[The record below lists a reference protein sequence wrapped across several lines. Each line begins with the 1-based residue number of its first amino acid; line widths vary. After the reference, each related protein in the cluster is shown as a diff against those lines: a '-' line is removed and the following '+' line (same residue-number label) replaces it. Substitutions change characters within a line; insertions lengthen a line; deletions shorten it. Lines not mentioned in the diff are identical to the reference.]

1 MYFTTKSKLWKIH
14 GKWYDLTGYMK
25 RHPGGETILKQTQGQ
40 GDVSALFETYH
51 AFSDVEKIYESLQK
65 WRVVRDFI
73 LLEEGDS
80 DSEEDEEE
88 DEEEEDGDEEE
99 EDAEDDG
106 DEEEEDGDEEEEE
119 EDGDEEEEDGDEDA
133 EDGDEEE
140 EEDGDEEEEDAEEK
154 IPFIQEEK
162 EDKPSTLLFTDSD
175 SESEDDNDDLDKYD
189 LLNEQDSETPEDP
202 EVPELPE
209 EEDEEEEEKEEPKHK
224 WGEFDFTSYRELVK
238 RIKHQFPTR
247 ESVKSPTEWYIITL
261 YMTATFI
268 FTFYHAMFME
278 NSFYDTM
285 RFSEYQPHTLL
296 QTSLTIIASISWMSL
311 GFNVMHDASHYA
323 ISMNPQIN
331 ESLSKLYNGLNLW
344 NSKIWFYHHVLHHHS
359 FTGIL
364 YRDPDV
370 SHYYPFAIKKREDQ
384 SRSIWKI
391 TQQNQESVIPFLI
404 FLFPGQHVAQSIS
417 YAIAAFRRELWRMNL
432 PNANHTSNFYDPFDM
447 LGVFITLSCFRVA
460 IARGNLAYLIL
471 FIVSNNIIYG
481 LNVIF
486 DHDSVE
492 NLIINEYEGDN
503 WMKMQVQHSAN
514 FMNGDQLWT
523 RIFGSINYQ
532 IEHHL
537 FPSMSNYYYPE
548 IQPIVEEYCREKNIH
563 YVHHPTMFDAWCSY
577 ISGLTYNKYQY
588 RITMK

>member
-1 MYFTTKSKLWKIH
+1 MIILKPLRDTTSQNNHKMHFTTKSKLWKIH

-65 WRVVRDFI
+65 WRVEREFI

-80 DSEEDEEE
+80 DSEEEEEEEEDEEEEEEEDAEEEDEEKAEEDEDEEEEEEEDGDEE
-88 DEEEEDGDEEE
+88 DEEEEDGDEEVE
-99 EDAEDDG
+99 EKEEKPKQIHFTDSES
-106 DEEEEDGDEEEEE
+106 EEEED
-119 EDGDEEEEDGDEDA
+119 
-133 EDGDEEE
+133 
-140 EEDGDEEEEDAEEK
+140 
-154 IPFIQEEK
+154 
-162 EDKPSTLLFTDSD
+162 
-175 SESEDDNDDLDKYD
+175 DDHTNDPDKYD
-189 LLNEQDSETPEDP
+189 LLNEQDSEAPEDP

-209 EEDEEEEEKEEPKHK
+209 EDEEPEDEEPEQA

-247 ESVKSPTEWYIITL
+247 ESVKAPAEWYIITL
-261 YMTATFI
+261 YMTATFL

-285 RFSEYQPHTLL
+285 RFSNYQPHTLL
-296 QTSLTIIASISWMSL
+296 HTSLTIIASISWMSL

-323 ISMNPQIN
+323 ISMKPQIN
-331 ESLSKLYNGLNLW
+331 EYLSKFYNGLNLW
-344 NSKIWFYHHVLHHHS
+344 NSKMWFYHHVLNHHS

-391 TQQNQESVIPFLI
+391 TQQNQDSVVPFLI
-404 FLFPGQHVAQSIS
+404 FLFPGQHVGQAIS
-417 YAIAAFRRELWRMNL
+417 YAIAAFRRKLWRMNL
-432 PNANHTSNFYDPFDM
+432 PNANHTSQFYDPFDL
-447 LGVFITLSCFRVA
+447 LGVFTTLACFRLA
-460 IARGNLAYLIL
+460 ILRGNLPYLIL
-471 FIVSNNIIYG
+471 FTVSNNIIYA

-492 NLIINEYEGDN
+492 NLVTNAYDGDD
-503 WMKMQVQHSAN
+503 WLKMQVQHSSN
-514 FMNGDQLWT
+514 FMNGNHAWT

-537 FPSMSNYYYPE
+537 FPTMSNYYYPE
-548 IQPIVEEYCREKNIH
+548 IQPIVEEYCQEHGIPYN
-563 YVHHPTMFDAWCSY
+563 HHPTLFEAWCSY

-588 RITMK
+588 RHINK

>member
-1 MYFTTKSKLWKIH
+1 MQFTAKSKLWKIH
-14 GKWYDLTGYMK
+14 GKWYDLTNYMK

-51 AFSDVEKIYESLQK
+51 AFSDIEKIYESLQK
-65 WRVVRDFI
+65 WVIERKFI

-80 DSEEDEEE
+80 DSEEEGDSDSEEDAEEE
-88 DEEEEDGDEEE
+88 DEEEDAEIDAE
-99 EDAEDDG
+99 EDAEEEIDA
-106 DEEEEDGDEEEEE
+106 EEED
-119 EDGDEEEEDGDEDA
+119 ED
-133 EDGDEEE
+133 
-140 EEDGDEEEEDAEEK
+140 EEEDAEEEEDENAEDAEEDAEEELPLIHK
-154 IPFIQEEK
+154 PQEII
-162 EDKPSTLLFTDSD
+162 FTDSD
-175 SESEDDNDDLDKYD
+175 SETEEDDDHTTDLEKYD
-189 LLNEQDSETPEDP
+189 LLNEQDSEDP
-202 EVPELPE
+202 EVPELPDTE
-209 EEDEEEEEKEEPKHK
+209 EEDETEESDPPGTKHK

-247 ESVKSPTEWYIITL
+247 ESVKSPTEWYIITI
-261 YMTATFI
+261 YMTATFL
-268 FTFYHAMFME
+268 FTFYHAIIMD
-278 NSFYDTM
+278 NRFYSTM

-331 ESLSKLYNGLNLW
+331 ESISKLYNGLNLW

-404 FLFPGQHVAQSIS
+404 FLFPGQHVSQSIS
-417 YAIAAFRRELWRMNL
+417 YAIASFRRKLWRINL
-432 PNANHTSNFYDPFDM
+432 PDTNHTSNFYDPLDM
-447 LGVFITLSCFRVA
+447 LGVFITLACFRLA
-460 IARGNLAYLIL
+460 ILRGNLVYLIL
-471 FIVSNNIIYG
+471 FAVSNNIIYA

-486 DHDSVE
+486 DHDSIE
-492 NLIINEYEGDN
+492 NLVTNEYDGDN
-503 WMKMQVQHSAN
+503 WMKMQVQHSSN
-514 FMNGDQLWT
+514 FINGDHAWT

-548 IQPIVEEYCREKNIH
+548 IQPIVEEYCREKNIP
-563 YVHHPTMFDAWCSY
+563 YVHHSTLFEAWCSY

-588 RITMK
+588 RLSPK

>member
-1 MYFTTKSKLWKIH
+1 
-14 GKWYDLTGYMK
+14 
-25 RHPGGETILKQTQGQ
+25 
-40 GDVSALFETYH
+40 
-51 AFSDVEKIYESLQK
+51 
-65 WRVVRDFI
+65 
-73 LLEEGDS
+73 
-80 DSEEDEEE
+80 
-88 DEEEEDGDEEE
+88 
-99 EDAEDDG
+99 
-106 DEEEEDGDEEEEE
+106 
-119 EDGDEEEEDGDEDA
+119 
-133 EDGDEEE
+133 
-140 EEDGDEEEEDAEEK
+140 
-154 IPFIQEEK
+154 
-162 EDKPSTLLFTDSD
+162 
-175 SESEDDNDDLDKYD
+175 
-189 LLNEQDSETPEDP
+189 
-202 EVPELPE
+202 
-209 EEDEEEEEKEEPKHK
+209 
-224 WGEFDFTSYRELVK
+224 
-238 RIKHQFPTR
+238 
-247 ESVKSPTEWYIITL
+247 
-261 YMTATFI
+261 MTATFI
-268 FTFYHAMFME
+268 FSFYHAMFME
-278 NSFYDTM
+278 NSFYNNM

-323 ISMNPQIN
+323 ISMSPVIN

-344 NSKIWFYHHVLHHHS
+344 NSKIWFYHHVLNHHS

-404 FLFPGQHVAQSIS
+404 FLFPGQHVSQSIS
-417 YAIAAFRRELWRMNL
+417 YAIAAFRRRLWRMNL
-432 PNANHTSNFYDPFDM
+432 PNANHTSQFYDPLDM

-460 IARGNLAYLIL
+460 IARGNLTYLIL
-471 FIVSNNIIYG
+471 FAVSNNIIYG

-486 DHDSVE
+486 DHDSIE
-492 NLIINEYEGDN
+492 NLVTNEYDGDN

-514 FMNGDQLWT
+514 FMNGAHGWT

-563 YVHHPTMFDAWCSY
+563 YVHHPTLFDAWCSY

>member
-1 MYFTTKSKLWKIH
+1 MSNLRLDNRELNMTLKKPLNDTLGKSGAKGWRETTRDRDLEANNKNRDRPTTPSSLSKLINQNRPQQRRTTSNQM
-14 GKWYDLTGYMK
+14 YNENEND
-25 RHPGGETILKQTQGQ
+25 I
-40 GDVSALFETYH
+40 
-51 AFSDVEKIYESLQK
+51 
-65 WRVVRDFI
+65 
-73 LLEEGDS
+73 
-80 DSEEDEEE
+80 
-88 DEEEEDGDEEE
+88 
-99 EDAEDDG
+99 
-106 DEEEEDGDEEEEE
+106 EEEE
-119 EDGDEEEEDGDEDA
+119 EDNDV
-133 EDGDEEE
+133 EEE
-140 EEDGDEEEEDAEEK
+140 EENDVEKKEEK
-154 IPFIQEEK
+154 PQKIH
-162 EDKPSTLLFTDSD
+162 FTD
-175 SESEDDNDDLDKYD
+175 SESEEEEKDDDMTDLDKYD
-189 LLNEQDSETPEDP
+189 ILNEQYSEAPEDP
-202 EVPELPE
+202 DVPELPE
-209 EEDEEEEEKEEPKHK
+209 ESEEESEHI

-238 RIKHQFPTR
+238 RIKCKFPNR
-247 ESVKSPTEWYIITL
+247 ESVKAPVEWYIITI

-278 NSFYDTM
+278 NSFYETI

-296 QTSLTIIASISWMSL
+296 HTSLTIIASISWMSL

-323 ISMNPQIN
+323 ISMTPQIN
-331 ESLSKLYNGLNLW
+331 EYLSKLYNGLNLW

-364 YRDPDV
+364 YRDPDI

-417 YAIAAFRRELWRMNL
+417 YAIAAFRRKLWRMNL
-432 PNANHTSNFYDPFDM
+432 PDTNHTSKFYDPLDM
-447 LGVFITLSCFRVA
+447 LGVFITLTCFRIA
-460 IARGNLAYLIL
+460 ILRGNLAYLIL
-471 FIVSNNIIYG
+471 FVVSNNIIYA

-492 NLIINEYEGDN
+492 NLVTNEYEGDN
-503 WMKMQVQHSAN
+503 WLKMQIQHSAN
-514 FMNGDQLWT
+514 FMNGDHAWT

-548 IQPIVEEYCREKNIH
+548 IQPIVEEYCHEHGIP
-563 YVHHPTMFDAWCSY
+563 YVHHPTLFEAWCSY

-588 RITMK
+588 RVSMK

>member
-1 MYFTTKSKLWKIH
+1 
-14 GKWYDLTGYMK
+14 MK

-65 WRVVRDFI
+65 WRVEREFI

-80 DSEEDEEE
+80 DSEEEE
-88 DEEEEDGDEEE
+88 DEE
-99 EDAEDDG
+99 
-106 DEEEEDGDEEEEE
+106 
-119 EDGDEEEEDGDEDA
+119 DED
-133 EDGDEEE
+133 EDEEE
-140 EEDGDEEEEDAEEK
+140 EEDGDEEDEDGDEEV
-154 IPFIQEEK
+154 EEK
-162 EDKPSTLLFTDSD
+162 EEKPKQIHFTD
-175 SESEDDNDDLDKYD
+175 SESEEEEDDDHTNDPDKYD
-189 LLNEQDSETPEDP
+189 LLNEQDSEAPEDP

-209 EEDEEEEEKEEPKHK
+209 EDEEPEQA

-238 RIKHQFPTR
+238 RIKYQFPTR
-247 ESVKSPTEWYIITL
+247 ESVKAPAEWYIITL
-261 YMTATFI
+261 YMTATFL

-285 RFSEYQPHTLL
+285 RFSNYQPHTLL
-296 QTSLTIIASISWMSL
+296 HTSLTIIASISWMSL

-323 ISMNPQIN
+323 ISMKPQIN
-331 ESLSKLYNGLNLW
+331 EYLSKFYNGLNLW
-344 NSKIWFYHHVLHHHS
+344 NSKMWFYHHVLHHHS

-391 TQQNQESVIPFLI
+391 TQQNQDSVVPFLI
-404 FLFPGQHVAQSIS
+404 FLFPGQHVGQAIS
-417 YAIAAFRRELWRMNL
+417 YAIAAFRRKLWRMNL
-432 PNANHTSNFYDPFDM
+432 PNANHTSQFYDPFD
-447 LGVFITLSCFRVA
+447 LFGVFVTLACFRLA
-460 IARGNLAYLIL
+460 ILRGNLPYLIL
-471 FIVSNNIIYG
+471 FTVSNNIIYA

-492 NLIINEYEGDN
+492 NLVTNAYDGDD
-503 WMKMQVQHSAN
+503 WLKMQVQHTSN
-514 FMNGDQLWT
+514 FMNGNHGWT

-537 FPSMSNYYYPE
+537 FPNMSNYHYPY
-548 IQPIVEEYCREKNIH
+548 IQPIVKEFCREHDIP
-563 YVHHPTMFDAWCSY
+563 YVHHATLGEAWKSFIKMLRYNMFTPSTQSSTTSD
-577 ISGLTYNKYQY
+577 NK
-588 RITMK
+588 